1 MNEASS
7 GLQLLLVALERLGIR
22 YMIGGSY
29 ASSIHGRPRS
39 TMNIDLVVDLRPSQ
53 TKALA
58 DELGADFYAD
68 AETMDESL
76 KAGRP
81 FNVIHYKSSY
91 KFDLF
96 PLLPTLYYRTQFD
109 RRKLSPAGQLAGE
122 KVSYFIAT
130 AEDTILAKLAW
141 FRAGGE
147 TSERQWSDM
156 RGILSIQGSRLDFAY
171 MRHWAP
177 ELGVA
182 DLLEKLLP
190 EER

>member
-7 GLQLLLVALERLGIR
+7 GLRLLLAALERLGIR

-39 TMNIDLVVDLRPSQ
+39 TMDIDLIVDIRRDQ
-53 TKALA
+53 TNALA

-68 AETMDESL
+68 AQTMDESL
-76 KAGRP
+76 RAGRP

-96 PLLPTLYYRTQFD
+96 PLLPAPFYRTQFD
-109 RRKLSPAGQLAGE
+109 RRQMSPAGQVDGE
-122 KVSYFIAT
+122 DVSYFVAT

-147 TSERQWSDM
+147 SSERQWSDM
-156 RGILSIQGSRLDFAY
+156 LGILSIQGRRLDFGY
-171 MRHWAP
+171 IRHWAP

-182 DLLEKLLP
+182 DLLEKLLGG
-190 EER
+190 EE